1 MSAFALRLKI
11 LTAAFASQRMRA
23 AIAAS
28 MVSLGVASTLVMVAM
43 STGARLEL
51 QAEQDRMGRNL
62 FYVRAAEVPVTPGR
76 GNGWYVSS
84 RLKPEQAIWIER
96 NVPAVLHA
104 VPVREHS
111 ALVKLDAESV
121 STTVRGVT

>member
-1 MSAFALRLKI
+1 
-11 LTAAFASQRMRA
+11 
-23 AIAAS
+23 
-28 MVSLGVASTLVMVAM
+28 
-43 STGARLEL
+43 
-51 QAEQDRMGRNL
+51 
-62 FYVRAAEVPVTPGR
+62 AAEVPVTPGR

-121 STTVRGVT
+121 STTVRGVTPEFFELRNFEVELGRAITDADGAELQRVAVLGPFVRERHAAAL